1 MNGERLVIIDDEQ
14 DMLDGLARLLG
25 YELPALACETF
36 VEPRAA
42 LDAVRDRPPDLV
54 LLDVRMPDIDGM
66 ALLKVLL
73 REVPW
78 LTCLMM
84 TAHGTIELA
93 VAAIKSG
100 AYDFI
105 AKPFETEAL
114 VRMLTKGLER
124 NRLIRENRALR
135 DQVEGADFH
144 GLFGRSQAM
153 QRLFDQIRA
162 VARSDYSVLIRGES
176 GTGKEFVARAVH
188 AESHRRQ
195 RPFVTVNCPATPEY
209 LLESELFGH
218 RRGAFTGAD
227 QDRGGLFEEARGS
240 TIFLDEIADIPIGTQ
255 TKLLRTLQDGEIKAL
270 GADRA
275 DTVDVRVVAATNQD
289 LEEKIR
295 ARTFREDLYYR
306 LNVVTLKTPSL
317 REIPE
322 DIPLMASHF
331 VRQACRE
338 LASDP
343 KRLAPEAL
351 QALAMYRWPGN
362 VRQLQNVV
370 RRTVMFTP
378 REIIETSDL
387 VFPAGTTPPSL
398 LPLTPAGPPEEGI
411 VPYKD
416 AKLRVLD
423 QFTRAYVENLLCQSA
438 GNVTQAAVLSGI
450 RRPSLQKIIRRLGL
464 RAGDFK

>member
-14 DMLDGLARLLG
+14 DMLDGLTRLLG
-25 YELPALACETF
+25 YELPALSCETF
-36 VEPRAA
+36 VAPRAA
-42 LDAVRDRPPDLV
+42 LEAVRDRPPDLV

-105 AKPFETEAL
+105 AKPFETDAL
-114 VRMLTKGLER
+114 VRMLAKGLER
-124 NRLIRENRALR
+124 SRLIQENRALR
-135 DQVEGADFH
+135 DRVERGDFH
-144 GLFGRSQAM
+144 GLLGRSPAM
-153 QRLFDQIRA
+153 QHLFDQIRA

-176 GTGKEFVARAVH
+176 GTGKELAARAVH
-188 AESHRRQ
+188 AESRRRQ
-195 RPFVTVNCPATPEY
+195 GPFVTVNCPATPEY

-227 QDRGGLFEEARGS
+227 HDRGGLFEEARGG
-240 TIFLDEIADIPIGTQ
+240 TIFLDEIADIPIGIQ

-270 GADRA
+270 GADRP

-289 LEEKIR
+289 LEDRIR

-306 LNVVTLKTPSL
+306 LNVVTLKTPPL

-322 DIPLMASHF
+322 DIPLIASHF
-331 VRQACRE
+331 LR
-338 LASDP
+338 LASHELEAAA

-351 QALAMYRWPGN
+351 QALALYRWPGN
-362 VRQLQNVV
+362 VRQLQNTV
-370 RRTVMFTP
+370 RRAAMFTR
-378 REIIETSDL
+378 RETIEAGDL
-387 VFPAGTTPPSL
+387 SFPSGTALAPALSL
-398 LPLTPAGPPEEGI
+398 APTGAASEAI

-416 AKLRVLD
+416 AKLRILD
-423 QFTRAYVENLLCQSA
+423 QFTRAYVENLLRQSA
-438 GNVTQAAVLSGI
+438 GNVTRAAALSGI

-464 RAGDFK
+464 RPAVFR